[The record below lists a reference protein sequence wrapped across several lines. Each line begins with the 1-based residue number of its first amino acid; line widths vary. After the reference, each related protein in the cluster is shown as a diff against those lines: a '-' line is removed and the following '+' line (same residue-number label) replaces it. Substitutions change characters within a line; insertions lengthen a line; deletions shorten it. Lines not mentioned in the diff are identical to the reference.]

1 MAIQKTQTSDKVWAF
16 LTKVGF
22 SNIGAAALMGNIYA
36 ESGMIANRVEILCL
50 KRLKENGYGNYTD
63 ASYTAAVGMF
73 ESVVSAL
80 LLLTFNYIAKKRSG
94 TSIW

>member
-16 LTKVGF
+16 LTKAGF

-50 KRLKENGYGNYTD
+50 KRLKTFYGKCLRQLFK
-63 ASYTAAVGMF
+63 M
-73 ESVVSAL
+73 L
-80 LLLTFNYIAKKRSG
+80 
-94 TSIW
+94 